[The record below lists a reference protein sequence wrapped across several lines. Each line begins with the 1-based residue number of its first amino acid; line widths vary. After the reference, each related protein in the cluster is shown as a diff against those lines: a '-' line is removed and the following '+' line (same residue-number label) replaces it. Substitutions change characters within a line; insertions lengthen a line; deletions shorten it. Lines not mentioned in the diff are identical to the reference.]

1 MVKVGVTGG
10 IGSGKTL
17 LCRKWA
23 ELGAEW
29 MNADE
34 VAKSLMETDAG
45 LVSEIKNRFGEK
57 SYGKDGRLN
66 RTYLSREAFQNQR
79 IEELNELVHPV
90 VYRETRRRIEEAEE
104 KGIPVFIKEA
114 ALLLKYGRPDNLD
127 VIVVVTAPE
136 HFRIKRV
143 AERDGLTAEEVKS
156 RISRQQ
162 TQEEMMK
169 YADYILENDQDT
181 TAFLHKAEELFYTL
195 KSGDHG

>member
-34 VAKSLMETDAG
+34 VAKSLMETDAE
-45 LVSEIKNRFGEK
+45 LVSEIKKRFGDK

-90 VYRETRRRIEEAEE
+90 VYRETRRRIEEAEK
-104 KGIPVFIKEA
+104 KGIQVFIKEA
-114 ALLLKYGRPDNLD
+114 ALLLKYGRPDNVD

-136 HFRIKRV
+136 HLRIKRV

-162 TQEEMMK
+162 TQEEMME
-169 YADYILENDQDT
+169 YADYILENDQET
-181 TAFLHKAEELFYTL
+181 EAFLHKAEDLFNTL
-195 KSGDHG
+195 KSGGHG

>member
-34 VAKSLMETDAG
+34 VAKSLMETDAE
-45 LVSEIKNRFGEK
+45 LVSEIKKRFGDK

-90 VYRETRRRIEEAEE
+90 VYRETRRRIEEAEK
-104 KGIPVFIKEA
+104 KGIQVFIKEA
-114 ALLLKYGRPDNLD
+114 ALLLKYGRPDNVD

-136 HFRIKRV
+136 HLRIKRV

-162 TQEEMMK
+162 TQEEMME
-169 YADYILENDQDT
+169 YADYILENDQHT
-181 TAFLHKAEELFYTL
+181 EAFLHKAEKLFKTL
-195 KSGDHG
+195 KSGGHG